1 MKRCLNG
8 RKVAC
13 NRSKDITAMLVR
25 EVRGN
30 QQKRKAIVIVSF
42 EVKNIFTMAHL
53 RLAYSWIIA
62 YKNDITP
69 TNMSATVKFITKY
82 MARVRRLVFFIKRMI
97 DSKFTIT
104 IATDT
109 VRNTANQ
116 VMHSDE
122 EDILDPFL
130 FASNFKRSPICLCCS
145 TSSFG
150 MNLNKVKL
158 VREGEQ
164 IRVRS
169 IP

>member
-13 NRSKDITAMLVR
+13 NRSKEITAMLVR

-30 QQKRKAIVIVSF
+30 QSKREVIISLF
-42 EVKNIFTMAHL
+42 FRVKNIFTMSHL
-53 RLAYSWIIA
+53 RRSCSSINTK
-62 YKNDITP
+62 KNDISP

-82 MARVRRLVFFIKRMI
+82 MARVRRLLFFIKTMI
-97 DSKFTIT
+97 DRKFTIT
-104 IATDT
+104 IATDS

-116 VMHSDE
+116 VMHSE
-122 EDILDPFL
+122 GDILDSFL
-130 FASNFKRSPICLCCS
+130 FASNFKRSPVSLCCS
-145 TSSFG
+145 TSAFG

-158 VREGEQ
+158 VREGDQ

>member
-8 RKVAC
+8 RKVAF
-13 NRSKDITAMLVR
+13 NRSKEITAMLVR
-25 EVRGN
+25 EVRTS
-30 QQKRKAIVIVSF
+30 QEKRKTIIILSF
-42 EVKNIFTMAHL
+42 GVKNIFTMAHL
-53 RLAYSWIIA
+53 ALSKIV
-62 YKNDITP
+62 KVKDITP

-82 MARVRRLVFFIKRMI
+82 MARVRRLLFFIKTMI
-97 DSKFTIT
+97 DRKFTIT
-104 IATDT
+104 IATDS

-116 VMHSDE
+116 VMHSE
-122 EDILDPFL
+122 GDILDSFL
-130 FASNFKRSPICLCCS
+130 FASNFKRSPVSLCCS
-145 TSSFG
+145 TSAFG

>member
-1 MKRCLNG
+1 
-8 RKVAC
+8 
-13 NRSKDITAMLVR
+13 MLVR

-30 QQKRKAIVIVSF
+30 QSKREVIISLFFRVT
-42 EVKNIFTMAHL
+42 NILTMSHL
-53 RLAYSWIIA
+53 RRSCSSINTK
-62 YKNDITP
+62 KNDITP

-109 VRNTANQ
+109 VRKTANQ

-122 EDILDPFL
+122 DDILDSFL